1 MAKVEF
7 NIACTLCDHLK
18 DSLFNGLNPED
29 LSRINNHK
37 TCIQYKK
44 GQNIF
49 YEGTRPTGLYCMNG
63 GKVKVFKNNVQGKE
77 FIIYIA
83 KPGDFLG
90 YRALLSEEFYQATAT
105 VLGRCQD
112 LFYTKRKLF

>member
-1 MAKVEF
+1 VF
-7 NIACTLCDHLK
+7 NT
-18 DSLFNGLNPED
+18 
-29 LSRINNHK
+29 
-37 TCIQYKK
+37 KK

-49 YEGTRPTGLYCMNG
+49 YEGTRPTGLYCMNA

-105 VLGRCQD
+105 VLEDAKICFIPKEIFLRCCKKIPF
-112 LFYTKRKLF
+112 L